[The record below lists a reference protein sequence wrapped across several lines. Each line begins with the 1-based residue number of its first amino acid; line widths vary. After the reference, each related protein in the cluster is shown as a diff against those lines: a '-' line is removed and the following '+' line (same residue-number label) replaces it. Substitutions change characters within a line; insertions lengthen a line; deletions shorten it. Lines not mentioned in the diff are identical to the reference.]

1 MSYHLRPKNKKDF
14 VILLLVLGGII
25 ALGPLTIDVY
35 LPAFNAI
42 SDEFKAPERML
53 QLSLTTYFI
62 GITFGQ
68 IIYGPIVDRFGKK
81 PPLFFGLFLFT
92 LSSIGCYFCKNI
104 EQLIVLRFFQAFG
117 ACSCTVVPRAI
128 VRDLFTPQESGRVFS
143 HLILVMGAA
152 PILAPLIGNLL
163 LEQFGWRSIFAF
175 LSFFSVFCLLL
186 AYRSIPETKGAD
198 ENEKISKAFRKYLGI
213 LRDRNFV
220 RSALTGGL
228 MMAGLFA
235 FVTGSP
241 SIYLDFFGL
250 SSREFGLIF
259 SLNALGFV
267 CASQINAYLLRR
279 FSLELLFKKIIF
291 LPFLVG
297 ILLLI
302 SAASNHDFWVI
313 TPLFCAFLFSCG
325 MTFPNATASALA
337 NQAAHSGSASA
348 LLGTIQFSLA
358 ACSSFLVGNI
368 PGDGV
373 AATVLVV
380 GSCGIAA
387 FAAQKILKER
397 R

>member
-1 MSYHLRPKNKKDF
+1 MSSHRPKNKKDF

-42 SDEFKAPERML
+42 GAEFKSSERL
-53 QLSLTTYFI
+53 VQLSLTTYFI

-81 PPLFFGLFLFT
+81 PPLFFGLALFI
-92 LSSIGCYFCKNI
+92 LSSIGCYYCKNI

-117 ACSCTVVPRAI
+117 ACACTVVPRAI

-152 PILAPLIGNLL
+152 PILAPLVGNIL

-175 LSFFSVFCLLL
+175 LSLFSVFCLLL
-186 AYRSIPETKGAD
+186 AYRAIPETRGAD
-198 ENEKISKAFRKYLGI
+198 ENEKISKALRKYLGI

-220 RSALTGGL
+220 RSSLTGGL

-241 SIYLDFFGL
+241 AIYLDFFNL
-250 SSREFGLIF
+250 SSRQFGLIF
-259 SLNALGFV
+259 SLNSIGFV

-279 FSLELLFKKIIF
+279 FSLESLFKKIIF
-291 LPFLVG
+291 LPLLVG

-302 SAASNHDFWVI
+302 SAASNHDFLVI
-313 TPLFCAFLFSCG
+313 TLLFFVFLFSCG
-325 MTFPNATASALA
+325 MIFPNATALALA

-348 LLGTIQFSLA
+348 LLGTIQFALA
-358 ACSSFLVGNI
+358 ACASFLIGKI
-368 PGDGV
+368 HDGSVV
-373 AATVLVV
+373 AVVLIV
-380 GSCGIAA
+380 GSCGILA
-387 FAAQKILKER
+387 FATQQILKER

>member
-1 MSYHLRPKNKKDF
+1 MSSHRPKNKKDF

-42 SDEFKAPERML
+42 GAEFKSSERL
-53 QLSLTTYFI
+53 VQLSLTTYFI

-81 PPLFFGLFLFT
+81 PPLFFGLVLFI
-92 LSSIGCYFCKNI
+92 LSSIGCYYCKNI

-117 ACSCTVVPRAI
+117 ACACTVVPRAI

-152 PILAPLIGNLL
+152 TILAPLVGNIL

-175 LSFFSVFCLLL
+175 LSLFSVFCLLL
-186 AYRSIPETKGAD
+186 AYRAIPETRGAD
-198 ENEKISKAFRKYLGI
+198 ENEKISKALRKYLGI

-220 RSALTGGL
+220 RSSLTGGL

-241 SIYLDFFGL
+241 AIYLDFFNL
-250 SSREFGLIF
+250 SSRQFGLIF
-259 SLNALGFV
+259 SLNSIGFV

-279 FSLELLFKKIIF
+279 FSLESLFKKIIF
-291 LPFLVG
+291 LPLLVG

-302 SAASNHDFWVI
+302 SAASNHDFLVI
-313 TPLFCAFLFSCG
+313 TLLFFVFLFSCG
-325 MTFPNATASALA
+325 MIFPNATALALA

-348 LLGTIQFSLA
+348 LLGTIQFALA
-358 ACSSFLVGNI
+358 ACASFLIGKI
-368 PGDGV
+368 HDGSVV
-373 AATVLVV
+373 AVVLIV
-380 GSCGIAA
+380 GSCGILA
-387 FAAQKILKER
+387 FATQQILKER

>member
-1 MSYHLRPKNKKDF
+1 MSSHRPKNKKDF

-42 SDEFKAPERML
+42 GAEFKSSERL
-53 QLSLTTYFI
+53 VQLSLTTYFI

-81 PPLFFGLFLFT
+81 PPLFFGLVLFIF
-92 LSSIGCYFCKNI
+92 SSIGCYYCKNI

-117 ACSCTVVPRAI
+117 ACACTVVPRAI

-152 PILAPLIGNLL
+152 PILAPLVGNIL

-175 LSFFSVFCLLL
+175 LSLFSVFCLLL
-186 AYRSIPETKGAD
+186 AYRAIPETRGAD
-198 ENEKISKAFRKYLGI
+198 ENEKISKALRKYLGI

-220 RSALTGGL
+220 RSSLTGGL

-241 SIYLDFFGL
+241 AIYLDFFNL
-250 SSREFGLIF
+250 SSRQFGLIF
-259 SLNALGFV
+259 SLNSIGFV

-279 FSLELLFKKIIF
+279 FSLESLFKKIIF
-291 LPFLVG
+291 LPLLVG

-302 SAASNHDFWVI
+302 SAASNHDFLVI
-313 TPLFCAFLFSCG
+313 TSLFFVFLFSCG
-325 MTFPNATASALA
+325 MIFPNATALALA

-348 LLGTIQFSLA
+348 LLGTIQFALA
-358 ACSSFLVGNI
+358 ACSSFLIGKI
-368 PGDGV
+368 HDGSVV
-373 AATVLVV
+373 AVVLIV
-380 GSCGIAA
+380 GSCGILA
-387 FAAQKILKER
+387 FATQQILKER

>member
-1 MSYHLRPKNKKDF
+1 MSSHRPKNKKDF

-42 SDEFKAPERML
+42 DAEFKSSERL
-53 QLSLTTYFI
+53 VQLSLTTYFI

-81 PPLFFGLFLFT
+81 PPLFFGLVLFI
-92 LSSIGCYFCKNI
+92 LSSIGCYYCKNI

-117 ACSCTVVPRAI
+117 ACACTVVPRAI

-152 PILAPLIGNLL
+152 PILAPLVGNIL

-186 AYRSIPETKGAD
+186 AYRAIPETRGAD
-198 ENEKISKAFRKYLGI
+198 ENEKISKALRKYLGI

-220 RSALTGGL
+220 RSSLTGGL

-241 SIYLDFFGL
+241 AIYLDFFNL
-250 SSREFGLIF
+250 SSRQFGLIF
-259 SLNALGFV
+259 SLNSIGFV

-279 FSLELLFKKIIF
+279 FSLESLFKKIIF
-291 LPFLVG
+291 LPLLVG

-302 SAASNHDFWVI
+302 SAASNHDFLVI
-313 TPLFCAFLFSCG
+313 TLLFFVFLFSCG
-325 MTFPNATASALA
+325 MIFPNATALALA

-348 LLGTIQFSLA
+348 LLGTIQFALA
-358 ACSSFLVGNI
+358 ACASFLIGKI
-368 PGDGV
+368 HDGSVV
-373 AATVLVV
+373 AVVLIV
-380 GSCGIAA
+380 GSCGILA
-387 FAAQKILKER
+387 FATQQILKER

>member
-1 MSYHLRPKNKKDF
+1 MSSHRPKNKKDF

-42 SDEFKAPERML
+42 GAEFKSSERL
-53 QLSLTTYFI
+53 VQLSLTTYFI

-81 PPLFFGLFLFT
+81 PPLFFGLVLFI
-92 LSSIGCYFCKNI
+92 LSSIGCYYCKNI

-117 ACSCTVVPRAI
+117 ACACTVVPRAI

-152 PILAPLIGNLL
+152 PILAPLVGNIL

-175 LSFFSVFCLLL
+175 LSLFSVFCLLL
-186 AYRSIPETKGAD
+186 AYRAIPETRGAD
-198 ENEKISKAFRKYLGI
+198 ENEKISKALRKYLGI

-220 RSALTGGL
+220 RSSLTGGL

-241 SIYLDFFGL
+241 AIYLDFFNL
-250 SSREFGLIF
+250 SSRQFGLIF
-259 SLNALGFV
+259 SLNSIGFV

-279 FSLELLFKKIIF
+279 FSLESLFKKIIF
-291 LPFLVG
+291 LPLLVG

-302 SAASNHDFWVI
+302 SAASNHDFLVI
-313 TPLFCAFLFSCG
+313 TSLFFVFLFSCG
-325 MTFPNATASALA
+325 MIFPNATALALA

-348 LLGTIQFSLA
+348 LLGTIQFALA
-358 ACSSFLVGNI
+358 ACASFLIGKI
-368 PGDGV
+368 HDGSVV
-373 AATVLVV
+373 AVVLIV
-380 GSCGIAA
+380 GSCGILA
-387 FAAQKILKER
+387 FATQQILKER

>member
-1 MSYHLRPKNKKDF
+1 MSSHRPKNKKDF

-42 SDEFKAPERML
+42 GAEFKSSERL
-53 QLSLTTYFI
+53 VQLSLTTYFI

-81 PPLFFGLFLFT
+81 TPLFFGLALFI
-92 LSSIGCYFCKNI
+92 LSSIGCYYCKNI

-117 ACSCTVVPRAI
+117 ACACTVVPRAI

-152 PILAPLIGNLL
+152 PILAPLVGNIL

-175 LSFFSVFCLLL
+175 LSLFSVFCLLL
-186 AYRSIPETKGAD
+186 AYRAIPETRGAD
-198 ENEKISKAFRKYLGI
+198 ENEKISKALRKYLGI

-220 RSALTGGL
+220 RSSLTGGL

-241 SIYLDFFGL
+241 AIYLDFFNL
-250 SSREFGLIF
+250 SSRQFGLIF
-259 SLNALGFV
+259 SLNSIGFV

-279 FSLELLFKKIIF
+279 FSLESLFKKIIF
-291 LPFLVG
+291 LPLLVG

-302 SAASNHDFWVI
+302 SAASNHDFLVI
-313 TPLFCAFLFSCG
+313 TLLFFVFLFSCG
-325 MTFPNATASALA
+325 MIFPNATALALA

-348 LLGTIQFSLA
+348 LLGTIQFALA
-358 ACSSFLVGNI
+358 ACASFLIGKI
-368 PGDGV
+368 HDGSVV
-373 AATVLVV
+373 AVVLIV
-380 GSCGIAA
+380 GSCGILA
-387 FAAQKILKER
+387 FATQQILKER

>member
-1 MSYHLRPKNKKDF
+1 MSSHRPKNKKDF

-42 SDEFKAPERML
+42 GAEFKSSERL
-53 QLSLTTYFI
+53 VQLSLTTYFI

-81 PPLFFGLFLFT
+81 PPLFFGLVLFI
-92 LSSIGCYFCKNI
+92 LSSIGCYYCKNI

-117 ACSCTVVPRAI
+117 ACACTVVPRAI

-152 PILAPLIGNLL
+152 PILAPLVGNIL

-175 LSFFSVFCLLL
+175 LSLFSVFCLLL
-186 AYRSIPETKGAD
+186 AYRAIPETRGAD
-198 ENEKISKAFRKYLGI
+198 ENEKISKALRKYLGI

-220 RSALTGGL
+220 RSSLTGGL

-241 SIYLDFFGL
+241 AIYLDFFNL
-250 SSREFGLIF
+250 SSRQFGLIF
-259 SLNALGFV
+259 SLNSIGFV

-279 FSLELLFKKIIF
+279 FSLESLFKKIIF
-291 LPFLVG
+291 LPLLVG

-302 SAASNHDFWVI
+302 SAASNHDFLVI
-313 TPLFCAFLFSCG
+313 TLLFFVFLFSCG
-325 MTFPNATASALA
+325 MIFPNATALALA

-348 LLGTIQFSLA
+348 LLGTIQFALA
-358 ACSSFLVGNI
+358 ACASFLIGKI
-368 PGDGV
+368 HDGSVV
-373 AATVLVV
+373 AVVLIV
-380 GSCGIAA
+380 GSCGILA
-387 FAAQKILKER
+387 FATQQILKER